1 MTAAKS
7 PAPWPAIAIMLGL
20 IITAAVLNAWA
31 DRVGPSWPA
40 TSQAT
45 ESVPEPAKTAQS
57 SESDQV
63 RTPSMKFHYTSREP
77 VIGAY
82 ITTDGT
88 PRVERNG
95 WSTGPAAGTEHIW
108 YASGEETDALLIS
121 STKTVTRIVWVLP
134 NGSQRVQEGDLTY
147 YDPETGIYE

>member
-1 MTAAKS
+1 MTAKK
-7 PAPWPAIAIMLGL
+7 PAPWSAIAIMLAM

-45 ESVPEPAKTAQS
+45 ETATEPAKTAQS
-57 SESDQV
+57 SEPAQV
-63 RTPSMKFHYTSREP
+63 RTPSPKFHYASREP

-88 PRVERNG
+88 PRAERDG
-95 WSTGPAAGTEHIW
+95 WSTGPAGGTESIW
-108 YASGEETDALLIS
+108 YASGKETGELVIS
-121 STKTVTRIVWVLP
+121 STKTVSRIVWVLP
-134 NGSQRVQEGDLTY
+134 DGSQRIQEGDLTY
-147 YDPETGIYE
+147 YDPETGEYE

>member
-1 MTAAKS
+1 MNATKN
-7 PAPWPAIAIMLGL
+7 PAPWGAIAIMLAL

-45 ESVPEPAKTAQS
+45 APAKITQS
-57 SESDQV
+57 SESTQASA
-63 RTPSMKFHYTSREP
+63 PSPKYHYYSREP

-82 ITTDGT
+82 ITTAGT

-95 WSTGPAAGTEHIW
+95 WAAMPAGGTETIW
-108 YASGEETDALLIS
+108 YASGEEADELLIS
-121 STKTVTRIVWVLP
+121 STAVVSRIVWVLP
-134 NGSQRVQEGDLTY
+134 DGSQRVQDGDLTY